1 MNNIPNGTLT
11 NVHLVVRDSCPLCS
25 ENLLKLNTLQQN
37 EVPFNLT
44 VINLDKGDN
53 MLDYDGYII
62 TPSIFINNRLWKI
75 GSVKES
81 EIIKKLNP
89 YYKKHTR

>member
-1 MNNIPNGTLT
+1 MNNILNGAQTY
-11 NVHLVVRDSCPLCS
+11 VHLVVRDSCPVCS

-37 EVPFNLT
+37 DVPFKLT
-44 VINLDKGDN
+44 IINLDKGDT
-53 MLDYDGYII
+53 MPDYYGYII

-81 EIIKKLNP
+81 EIFKKLNP
-89 YYKKHTR
+89 